1 MKQRQQS
8 NNQLLTLDAEA
19 ISTMYHHEF
28 SKKKAISTGQ
38 ELVKQVFEV
47 GEVEPLKVFSNIVRL
62 KEVVNAAD
70 KAFRE
75 RLHLAGKHNV
85 NGVSFQEKNGSK
97 KLNYSEDPIYAEL
110 VAKVK
115 AREELLKSVASQTE
129 PVYDSEGIEIP
140 KVSVTYDKSSI
151 TVTF

>member
-1 MKQRQQS
+1 MS
-8 NNQLLTLDAEA
+8 NNQLLTLDVEA
-19 ISTMYHHEF
+19 ISTMYHSEF
-28 SKKKAISTGQ
+28 TKKKAVSTGQ
-38 ELVKQVFEV
+38 ELVNQVFEL
-47 GEVEPLKVFSNIVRL
+47 GEVDPLKVFSNIVRL

-75 RLHLAGKHNV
+75 RLQLNTADSS
-85 NGVSFQEKNGSK
+85 NGVTFTPKNGSK

>member
-1 MKQRQQS
+1 MS

-28 SKKKAISTGQ
+28 SKKKAVSTGQ
-38 ELVKQVFEV
+38 ELVKQVFDL

-75 RLHLAGKHNV
+75 RLQLNTADSY
-85 NGVSFQEKNGSK
+85 NGVTFTPKNGSK

-115 AREELLKSVASQTE
+115 AREELLKVAASQID
-129 PVYDSEGIEIP
+129 VFYDSEGIEIP

>member
-1 MKQRQQS
+1 MS
-8 NNQLLTLDAEA
+8 INNNQLLTLDAEA
-19 ISTMYHHEF
+19 ISTMYHQEF
-28 SKKKAISTGQ
+28 SKKKAVSTGQ
-38 ELVKQVFEV
+38 ELVKQVFEA

-75 RLHLAGKHNV
+75 RLQLNAADSS
-85 NGVSFQEKNGSK
+85 NGVTFTPKNGSK
-97 KLNYSEDPIYAEL
+97 KLNYNEDPIYAEL

-115 AREELLKSVASQTE
+115 AREELLKVAANSKD
-129 PVYDSEGIEIP
+129 VIFDSEGIEIP